1 MGVENVQL
9 GPCKLYLGDGVQA
22 AVAASGTTGAVATNN
37 ALTWTAKIAGLLGN
51 NIVIVLQKPDLA
63 DQSLSVDVA
72 GGTVIVNLATDAT
85 KAATSTASQV
95 KAAVEAH
102 AAASQLV
109 SVAHTST
116 STGAG
121 IVVDEVKRLSG
132 GLDESVTD
140 LGLTKGGVTFQYS
153 AEFRKTTVDQYGNT
167 AVKVTLLGES
177 AQLVAPLAEST
188 VENLA
193 RAIPH
198 GKLVGAGANKKLT
211 IGRKAGHDMLQY
223 AKKLVAHPTA
233 NADTDKSDDVT
244 FYKALPEPKI
254 EYAFTAD
261 NERIY
266 NVTFTAYPDLT
277 RPEGDQLC
285 CIGDPSIV

>member
-1 MGVENVQL
+1 MGVDNVQL
-9 GPCKLYLGDGVQA
+9 GPCKLSLGDGVQA
-22 AVAASGTTGAVATNN
+22 AVAASGATGVEASNN
-37 ALTWTAKIAGLLGN
+37 ALTWTAKVAGLLGN
-51 NIVIVLQKPDLA
+51 NIVVVLENPDEA
-63 DQSLSVDVA
+63 SQALSVDVA
-72 GGTVIVNLATDAT
+72 GGCIIVKPATDGAGAT
-85 KAATSTASQV
+85 TSTAAQV
-95 KAAVEAH
+95 KAAVEASVT
-102 AAASQLV
+102 ASALV
-109 SVAHTST
+109 SVAHTGA

-121 IVVDEVKRLSG
+121 VVTDQVVRLTG

-140 LGLTKGGVTFQYS
+140 LGLTKGGVNFKYS
-153 AEFRKTTVDQYGNT
+153 AEFKKTTVDQYGNT

-188 VENLA
+188 VDNLS

-198 GKLVGAGANKKLT
+198 GMLVGAGANKKLT

-233 NADTDKSDDVT
+233 NADADKSDDVT
-244 FYKALPEPKI
+244 FYKALPEPDI
-254 EYAFTAD
+254 QYAFTAD

-266 NVTFTAYPDLT
+266 NVTFTAYPDLA